1 MNSSNGRD
9 PDEVALEL
17 GRLLGPLRR
26 AVFRATRS
34 VEGLP
39 ELPEAQIELL
49 RVLAAEGALA
59 PREAAARLRI
69 APSTVSNLVKAMAA
83 AALVERTPDPHDARA
98 VVLTP
103 SSRALDLL
111 ARYDRASTSALS
123 RAVGALPAA
132 DRETLAAAL
141 PVLEGLVPAV
151 EVQAADAADRNGR
164 GTS

>member
-1 MNSSNGRD
+1 MNSTA
-9 PDEVALEL
+9 ALDAHDLAFEL

-39 ELPEAQIELL
+39 DLPEAQIELL

-83 AALVERTPDPHDARA
+83 ADLVERAPDPHDARA

-103 SSRALDLL
+103 SRRALDLL
-111 ARYDRASTSALS
+111 ARYDRASTSALA
-123 RAVGALPAA
+123 RAVGDLPAA
-132 DRETLAAAL
+132 DRAVLAAAL
-141 PVLEGLVPAV
+141 PVLHGLVPAL
-151 EVQAADAADRNGR
+151 ETDAAATPRAGR
-164 GTS
+164 GTP